1 MKKSA
6 FLVIIL
12 IVAVAIL
19 ATICLFNQEA
29 MSNSVK
35 LSVYTYAQSNQT
47 IKPELTLKENKQF
60 DFFYAVESSY
70 KADGTYEIKNK
81 RLYLE
86 TSDKEYVFVFSIKN
100 ETLAFDF
107 GESILP
113 PGFTNANSVFILCL
127 FTFKG
132 HNNFR

>member
-60 DFFYAVESSY
+60 DFSM
-70 KADGTYEIKNK
+70 
-81 RLYLE
+81 RLKVHIRLME
-86 TSDKEYVFVFSIKN
+86 HTKLRIR
-100 ETLAFDF
+100 
-107 GESILP
+107 GSILKHL
-113 PGFTNANSVFILCL
+113 TKNMCLCSL
-127 FTFKG
+127 
-132 HNNFR
+132 